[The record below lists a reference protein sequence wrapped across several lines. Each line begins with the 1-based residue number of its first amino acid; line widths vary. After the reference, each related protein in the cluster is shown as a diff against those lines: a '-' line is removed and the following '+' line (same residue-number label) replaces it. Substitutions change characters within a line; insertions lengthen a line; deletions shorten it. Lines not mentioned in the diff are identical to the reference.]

1 MVCGAHFSTLVGGTS
16 GMRRKHLKI
25 WLAMAWSEE
34 KPDPS
39 RWIIVV
45 EMVQLEFETGELE
58 TKFTQATTVLLPNG
72 GV

>member
-45 EMVQLEFETGELE
+45 EMVQLEFET
-58 TKFTQATTVLLPNG
+58 KFTQATTVLLPNG